1 MNILREGMKEAEY
14 DYLLTPEG
22 NWVFYSAEPL
32 SPGEDEEDTNED

>member
-22 NWVFYSAEPL
+22 NWVFYSAE
-32 SPGEDEEDTNED
+32 SVSSEDEEDTDED